1 MGINCSNLVL
11 LAEYARRH
19 PLGSML
25 TYGRLF
31 NTLSP
36 SDRRRIVNSREIS
49 GSVLEE
55 HNTENLFAHLGAKR
69 VLSLDISNADGA
81 DMLVDLMD
89 DFASGGIMQQYLGNF
104 DTVLDYG
111 TSEHV
116 FNFLQALV
124 NAYNLLRPNG
134 VYIFDLPVSGWVSHA
149 VYQFSPSYFMALG
162 NSPWFE
168 LEWLFFHYKR
178 GDSIFDIRHYHN
190 ISYSRINGRKR
201 VSAWGVIRK
210 TVPAGRST
218 PLALSELRT
227 IQVDPRQSNRTQG
240 LRLISKLAGVRKYSA
255 RNVHRMFDR
264 RD

>member
-31 NTLSP
+31 NTHSP
-36 SDRRRIVNSREIS
+36 SERRRIVSNQEIP

-55 HNTENLFAHLGAKR
+55 HNTENLFAHLGAKQ

-81 DMLVDLMD
+81 DILVDLMD
-89 DFASGGIMQQYLGNF
+89 DFASGGIMQQHLGNF

-116 FNFLQALV
+116 FNFPQALV

-134 VYIFDLPVSGWVSHA
+134 VYIFDLPVSGWISHA

-162 NSPWFE
+162 NSPWFA
-168 LEWLFFHYKR
+168 LEWLLFHYKH
-178 GDSIFDIRHYHN
+178 GDSIFDIRHYN
-190 ISYSRINGRKR
+190 KISYFRINGRKR
-201 VSAWGVIRK
+201 VSAWGIIRK
-210 TVPAGRST
+210 IAPAGRSA

-227 IQVDPRQSNRTQG
+227 MQVDPRPSSSTQG
-240 LRLISKLAGVRKYSA
+240 LRLISKLTSVRKYSA
-255 RNVHRMFDR
+255 RNVHRVFER